1 MKRYEI
7 RWAVLDP
14 TLGSEMAKQ
23 RPVVI
28 VSRDELNARLDTI
41 TVCPLTSQ
49 LHPTWRTRL
58 GVRVARKD
66 AEIAVDHIRSI
77 SRARLGKKVGK
88 LGASDAA
95 ALRRLIVE
103 MYGAA

>member
-14 TLGSEMAKQ
+14 TVGSEMAKQ

-28 VSRDELNARLDTI
+28 VSRDELNARLDTL

-58 GVRVARKD
+58 SVRAARKD
-66 AEIAVDHIRSI
+66 AEIAVDHIRTI
-77 SRARLGKKVGK
+77 SRARLGKRIGK
-88 LGASDAA
+88 LSATDAA

-103 MYGAA
+103 MYGTA

>member
-7 RWAVLDP
+7 RWATLDP
-14 TLGSEMAKQ
+14 VVGSEMAKQ

-28 VSRDELNARLDTI
+28 VSRDELNARLETF

-58 GVRVARKD
+58 GVRIARKD

-77 SRARLGKKVGK
+77 SKARIGKK
-88 LGASDAA
+88 LGTLSTADAS
-95 ALRRLIVE
+95 ALRRLIID
-103 MYGAA
+103 MYGTE